1 MRDYLHVVD
10 LALGHVAALKR
21 FDAKA
26 GCEVFNLGT
35 GNGTSVLQVVE
46 VKIPHVLLKL
56 ERVTVIPS
64 RCCNLSCNVC

>member
-46 VKIPHVLLKL
+46 VKIPMLF
-56 ERVTVIPS
+56 
-64 RCCNLSCNVC
+64 